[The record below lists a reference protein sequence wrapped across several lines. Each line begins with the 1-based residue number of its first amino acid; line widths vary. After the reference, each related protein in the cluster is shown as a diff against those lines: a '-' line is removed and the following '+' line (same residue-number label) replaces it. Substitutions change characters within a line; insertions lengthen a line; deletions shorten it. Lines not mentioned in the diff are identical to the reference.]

1 MASPYSLK
9 GDPPTKQEREEWL
22 KKVTEDGYLIRDA
35 PMALKADKE
44 LALAACTQCGQALE
58 WVAPELR
65 SDKDVVLAAVT
76 EDPTALWH
84 QIAPRA
90 NGTDSAYFRGPQRR
104 DNIPQW
110 ADDITAEVL
119 APFERRKKGNV
130 EEEKPAEEEKRGGW
144 KGSAA

>member
-1 MASPYSLK
+1 M
-9 GDPPTKQEREEWL
+9 
-22 KKVTEDGYLIRDA
+22 
-35 PMALKADKE
+35 
-44 LALAACTQCGQALE
+44 
-58 WVAPELR
+58 
-65 SDKDVVLAAVT
+65 LAAVT

-144 KGSAA
+144 KE